1 MKFKIPLTTSSLEKQ
16 KKTADFIA
24 KRIRIKKKSQLQKN
38 IDFCDIKITRE
49 QYLGICIKNFIFNF
63 LFFLLITLSV
73 LIVIKIPNFLI
84 ISFGITALIS
94 SFIFF
99 IQYNYPKIYSKKREK
114 DIERNLMS
122 ALEDMLIQLTSGIPL
137 FSIMV
142 NISASDYGEL
152 SVEFKKAIRKMHVN
166 IPEEKVLE
174 EMGESN
180 SSIFF
185 KRTLWQ
191 ISNGMRAGS
200 DMGVVIE
207 DSIDALSGEQMIQL
221 QNYANKLNPIVMFYM
236 LSSVIIPALSVTFL
250 TIIASMINLGNSTT
264 KIIFISLFVFVMFMQ
279 IMFLGLIKSMRPNL
293 L

>member
-84 ISFGITALIS
+84 ISFGITALLS